1 LKICCADGQKDNIVT
16 QNKMQKTKLYLLALL
31 NESYIA
37 VVIIIECYLQNIIHV
52 LIVFKFW
59 SDVGFFFFGLWGYWH
74 CGHSWPIVSASG
86 DSEDDCG
93 EADGM

>member
-1 LKICCADGQKDNIVT
+1 VAAVPKVSPHKLKK
-16 QNKMQKTKLYLLALL
+16 KTLELWRGHQIFLLLFSL
-31 NESYIA
+31 R
-37 VVIIIECYLQNIIHV
+37 
-52 LIVFKFW
+52 
-59 SDVGFFFFGLWGYWH
+59 GYWH